1 MTPLKP
7 ILFLCALSML
17 NCSND
22 TSDNNDY
29 PDSSISDYTPNAIG
43 NYWIYD
49 VESSSVDALELNFK
63 ATDSLYIA
71 TSTLNSYTLEANNGT
86 EATGTMNTILINGV
100 LSKTST
106 TLEYTGTL
114 ELPIDIPID
123 QIQEINAL
131 KILDL
136 EAENDE
142 ILSEISGNFSENIDF
157 LGTMAPIEVSYSLTT
172 KKENHYPNLLVNN
185 TMYENVYEGILNLN
199 LSIVGTITIL
209 GFSQSIQVIKAQDIL
224 TIRYYYGENIGLLR
238 AESTQGYE
246 LSAELISLI
255 ELSGDTFDMGTSTSV
270 ESAEALST
278 YVLN

>member
-1 MTPLKP
+1 
-7 ILFLCALSML
+7 ML

-22 TSDNNDY
+22 TSDNNDD

-142 ILSEISGNFSENIDF
+142 IQSEISGNFSENIDF